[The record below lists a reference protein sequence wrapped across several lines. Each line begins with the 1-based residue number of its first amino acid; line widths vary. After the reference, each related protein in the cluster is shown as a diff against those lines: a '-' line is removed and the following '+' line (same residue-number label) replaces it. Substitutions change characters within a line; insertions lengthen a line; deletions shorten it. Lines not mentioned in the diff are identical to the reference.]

1 MEDHTQSVGNP
12 GNVGEWL
19 AVGFARF
26 PGKSTV
32 GTRMSLEPATREE
45 IAVLARRAGL
55 KLAKEHFEELVEAY
69 GYVEQMLTRLRRARS
84 YADEPAHI
92 FAPRKFVLDET

>member
-1 MEDHTQSVGNP
+1 
-12 GNVGEWL
+12 
-19 AVGFARF
+19 
-26 PGKSTV
+26 
-32 GTRMSLEPATREE
+32 MSLEPATREE
-45 IAVLARRAGL
+45 IAALARRAGL

-92 FAPRKFVLDET
+92 FVPQKFILGEIMT

>member
-1 MEDHTQSVGNP
+1 
-12 GNVGEWL
+12 
-19 AVGFARF
+19 
-26 PGKSTV
+26 
-32 GTRMSLEPATREE
+32 MSLEPATREE

-55 KLAKEHFEELVEAY
+55 KLAEEHFEELVEAY

-92 FAPRKFVLDET
+92 FAPYKFTLAGK